1 MLDSFVFMY
10 TKGGW
15 VTIAILG
22 CSILSL
28 TIFFERIWSLRD
40 RYILPED
47 FINRVMELISSN
59 KTEEALAISKEN
71 KSSIAN
77 IVVAALTHLGNG
89 NLDRYIETQGK
100 NEVAQIEKNISILG
114 LVATISPL
122 LGLLGTVTGMI
133 RMFHQVSIRGI
144 GDHKFVAA
152 GIWEALITT
161 AAGLIVAIPSYVGY
175 RYLISRAEKE
185 ILRLEHTSDIL
196 KDAIISRKKDNNI

>member
-1 MLDSFVFMY
+1 MFDSLIFMY
-10 TKGGW
+10 EKGGW
-15 VTIAILG
+15 VTIAILI

-28 TIFFERIWSLRD
+28 AIFFERLWSMRQK
-40 RYILPED
+40 YVLPED
-47 FINRVMELISSN
+47 FFTRLIDLITEG
-59 KTEEALAISKEN
+59 KTDEALAISKEN

-77 IVVAALTHLGNG
+77 IAVAALSHIDSP
-89 NLDRYIETQGK
+89 NLEKYIETQGK
-100 NEVAQIEKNISILG
+100 NEVAELEKNIPILG

-144 GDHKFVAA
+144 GDHKFVAS

-175 RYLISRAEKE
+175 RYLLSLADKKA
-185 ILRLEHTSDIL
+185 LRLEQEAERLRESIS
-196 KDAIISRKKDNNI
+196 SRKKEA

>member
-1 MLDSFVFMY
+1 MLDSLVFMY

-28 TIFFERIWSLRD
+28 AIFFERVWSTRNK
-40 RYILPED
+40 YVLPED
-47 FINRVMELISSN
+47 FINRAMELISSN
-59 KTEEALAISKEN
+59 KIDEAIAISKEN
-71 KSSIAN
+71 GSSIAN
-77 IVVAALTHLGNG
+77 IVTVALTHLESG

-100 NEVAQIEKNISILG
+100 NEVAQLEKNISILG

-175 RYLISRAEKE
+175 RYLISRVEKK
-185 ILRLEHTSDIL
+185 ILRLEHTADIL
-196 KDAIISRKKDNNI
+196 KDTILSRKKEQ